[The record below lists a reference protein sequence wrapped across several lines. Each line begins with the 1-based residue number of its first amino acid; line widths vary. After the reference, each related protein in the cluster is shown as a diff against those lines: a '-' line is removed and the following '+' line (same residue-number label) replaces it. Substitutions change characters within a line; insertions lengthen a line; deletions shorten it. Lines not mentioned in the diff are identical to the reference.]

1 MYLTSLEMQ
10 DKWLWVRGRPPR
22 VLSLLLITST
32 TPDALCYLTSVR
44 MKDTERLLARRL
56 RVQDRLPAFEELA
69 RGSVFTRRLRCGK
82 PPCRCARG
90 ALHRATYLSVSLAGG
105 RTVQVSLPPALVAT
119 ARRWVANYQA
129 WWRAIEAVSEINRE
143 LLRRR
148 WVTPGGGS
156 AGPPPRGRPR
166 RRPRGSAS

>member
-1 MYLTSLEMQ
+1 M
-10 DKWLWVRGRPPR
+10 
-22 VLSLLLITST
+22 
-32 TPDALCYLTSVR
+32 
-44 MKDTERLLARRL
+44 
-56 RVQDRLPAFEELA
+56 
-69 RGSVFTRRLRCGK
+69 
-82 PPCRCARG
+82 CRCARG
-90 ALHRATYLSVSLAGG
+90 TPHRATYLGVSFARG

-129 WWRAIEAVSEINRE
+129 WWKAIEAVSAINRE

-148 WVTPGGGS
+148 AIAPGGS